1 MSSPTPVQNL
11 VQNKINEIVRKI
23 MEEITELYTAFKESK
38 EEISGKKIIDAN
50 RVNTRY
56 CYAVDVMIRM
66 HPEVKIGLRV
76 VCELDFEIHDNDV
89 FDWSDIK
96 SRKEMLILKLL
107 KL

>member
-1 MSSPTPVQNL
+1 MSSQIKVNDAL
-11 VQNKINEIVRKI
+11 KKIV
-23 MEEITELYTAFKESK
+23 EEIMQLYTAFKESK

-50 RVNTRY
+50 RVDTRY

-66 HPEVKIGLRV
+66 YPEVKIGLRV

-96 SRKEMLILKLL
+96 SIKEMLILKLL